1 MVPCTIRLN
10 AMSTKGRYGAVNTS
24 NPRKLSLVSGFFR
37 PQMYTRLAER
47 EEPRNGKDR
56 NGEARSSM
64 DVA

>member
-1 MVPCTIRLN
+1 
-10 AMSTKGRYGAVNTS
+10 MSTKGRYGAVNTS